1 MKKILII
8 FTLLINYSVVNAQ
21 YIPPATSVV
30 DRQFNFHVVDK
41 NVWRCSQP
49 SPEAI
54 TLLKTNYGL
63 KTILNLRGVNEAE
76 DSEAQLADSLGLNYI
91 SFPMDSRY
99 PQNQDSLQMVLKI
112 VNDSTNYPILIHCL
126 GGKDRTG
133 LVVAL
138 YKLEKY
144 HTPKADLITEIL
156 MYGQDSTSFPLII
169 KELREYKE
177 K

>member
-1 MKKILII
+1 MKKTALLFVL
-8 FTLLINYSVVNAQ
+8 FTNIVIAKAQ

-54 TLLKTNYGL
+54 IELKSNYGL
-63 KTILNLRGVNEAE
+63 KTILNLRGINEAE

-91 SFPMDSRY
+91 SFPMDARY

-144 HTPKADLITEIL
+144 HTPKPDLITEIL
-156 MYGQDSTSFPLII
+156 MYGQDSTSYPLII
-169 KELREYKE
+169 KELKEYKE